1 MLWCVLCGVVCAVP
15 QLSLVSSTV
24 LCRVCGERIGVL
36 VRSSAAYE
44 RGHSCSRLRLLS
56 AFQLLGKSQSAGFY
70 GGRRG
75 HDRAGHARQ
84 PVDGRAGAMEEDGTL
99 RVPGVLDQ
107 LPPQGSE
114 PHVRITHA
122 PDSLSL
128 RSAQKRIELLHDVTS
143 IRSSRRPRSTHIPP
157 RKTVWGRFK
166 DGFRSVIAFVFSNVG
181 ICVLVLGYLILG
193 AFMFEHLEAEN
204 LGVSPVVERR
214 ALAVARLWNI
224 TERYNTLHKGDWER
238 EVRRVVADYQEEV
251 IEAVDK
257 GFDGQDQPSTL
268 WTFSG
273 ALLYSITVITT
284 IGELLEQLQHLKKPY
299 TRCGFFFFAF
309 ESLIV

>member
-1 MLWCVLCGVVCAVP
+1 M
-15 QLSLVSSTV
+15 
-24 LCRVCGERIGVL
+24 L
-36 VRSSAAYE
+36 VRQLTVAVDG
-44 RGHSCSRLRLLS
+44 RLS

-75 HDRAGHARQ
+75 HCHQAGHQ
-84 PVDGRAGAMEEDGTL
+84 PVNGRAGAMEEDGTL
-99 RVPGVLDQ
+99 RVPGGVLD
-107 LPPQGSE
+107 LPGEQN
-114 PHVRITHA
+114 HVRITHA

-157 RKTVWGRFK
+157 RKTVWERFK

-204 LGVSPVVERR
+204 LGVSPMVERR
-214 ALAVARLWNI
+214 ALTVARLWNI
-224 TERYNTLHKGDWER
+224 TERYNTLHKGDWDK
-238 EVRRVVADYQEEV
+238 EVKRVVADYQEVV
-251 IEAVDK
+251 IEGIEE
-257 GFDGQDQPSTL
+257 GFDGTDYPSTQ

-284 IGELLEQLQHLKKPY
+284 IGELFRELY
-299 TRCGFFFFAF
+299 AF
-309 ESLIV
+309 ESFGGVLRYFYQLLCNNFV

>member
-1 MLWCVLCGVVCAVP
+1 MFVWGKNLCVGVK
-15 QLSLVSSTV
+15 QLRT
-24 LCRVCGERIGVL
+24 
-36 VRSSAAYE
+36 
-44 RGHSCSRLRLLS
+44 RGYSCSRPLLQPLYYYSCSRPRLLLLS
-56 AFQLLGKSQSAGFY
+56 AFQLLGKSQSLAGFY

-75 HDRAGHARQ
+75 HHHLAGHAGQ

-99 RVPGVLDQ
+99 RVPGLLD
-107 LPPQGSE
+107 PPAQGGGE

-157 RKTVWGRFK
+157 RKTVWERFK

-224 TERYNTLHKGDWER
+224 TEKYNTLHKGDWDR

-257 GFDGQDQPSTL
+257 GFQGDDQPSTL

-284 IGELLEQLQHLKKPY
+284 IGKLLEELRDSDL
-299 TRCGFFFFAF
+299 
-309 ESLIV
+309 V

>member
-1 MLWCVLCGVVCAVP
+1 MFVWGKNLCVGGK
-15 QLSLVSSTV
+15 QLT
-24 LCRVCGERIGVL
+24 
-36 VRSSAAYE
+36 
-44 RGHSCSRLRLLS
+44 RGYSCSRPRLLLLS
-56 AFQLLGKSQSAGFY
+56 AFQLLGKSQSLAGFY

-75 HDRAGHARQ
+75 HHHLAGHAGQ

-99 RVPGVLDQ
+99 RVPGLLD
-107 LPPQGSE
+107 PPPAQGGGE

-157 RKTVWGRFK
+157 RKTVWERFK

-224 TERYNTLHKGDWER
+224 TEKYNTLHKGDWDL

-257 GFDGQDQPSTL
+257 GFQGDDQPSTL

-284 IGELLEQLQHLKKPY
+284 IGKLLEEL
-299 TRCGFFFFAF
+299 RDSEF
-309 ESLIV
+309 V